1 MTALT
6 RHGSEVSSVF
16 SLVGQDENE
25 NDLTA
30 ALGFA
35 FARCPSLC
43 EAVLQRV
50 WPAAVT
56 PTSDD
61 VALALEVSGEDG
73 RTDLEV
79 RSSGALLIFEA
90 KRGWMLPT
98 SLQLGKYAG
107 RVAQHPNGGAL
118 VTLSQ
123 ASPELARASLPSTV
137 DGVPVVHLPW
147 RDVLTD
153 ISNARRACRGRE
165 RLWLDELQNYLK
177 GVIRVRSV
185 ADSMTYCVV
194 LNNARPGDGGAHTF
208 LEFVTDEHCY
218 FHPYG
223 VGGWP
228 TEPPNFMAFRW
239 EGAVQRIHRVVR
251 AEVVPSL
258 LDRWPDV
265 PANPVTVSQHAIYDL
280 GPRLPPLDPIPSG
293 AQYRAARLWVLLD
306 QLQTA
311 ATLAEALEGTRALQA

>member
-6 RHGSEVSSVF
+6 RHGTEVSSVF
-16 SLVGQDENE
+16 SLVGHDE

-35 FARCPSLC
+35 FARCPRLC

-50 WPAAVT
+50 WPPAVA
-56 PTSDD
+56 PAGDD
-61 VALALEVSGEDG
+61 LTLALEVRGEDG

-79 RSSGALLIFEA
+79 RTSGALVIFEA
-90 KRGWMLPT
+90 KRGWLLPT
-98 SLQLGKYAG
+98 RSQLGKYAG
-107 RVAQHPNGGAL
+107 RVAQHPNRGVL

-123 ASPELARASLPSTV
+123 ASHELARASLPSAV

-153 ISNARRACRGRE
+153 ISKARRSCRGRE
-165 RLWLDELQNYLK
+165 RLWLDELQNYLR

-194 LNNARPGDGGAHTF
+194 LNNARPGGGGAHTF
-208 LEFVTDEHCY
+208 REFVTDEHCY

-223 VGGWP
+223 VNRWP

-239 EGAVQRIHRVVR
+239 EGAVQRIHRVVH

-265 PANPVTVSQHAIYDL
+265 PANQVTVGQHAIYDL
-280 GPRLPPLDPIPSG
+280 GPRLPPMEPIPSG
-293 AQYRAARLWVLLD
+293 AQYRAGRLWVLLD